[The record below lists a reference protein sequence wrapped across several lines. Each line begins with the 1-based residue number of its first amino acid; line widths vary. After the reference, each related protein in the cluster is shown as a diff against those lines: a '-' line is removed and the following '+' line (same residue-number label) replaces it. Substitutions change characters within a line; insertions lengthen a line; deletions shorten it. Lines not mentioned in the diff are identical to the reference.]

1 MNIPSLETKSLP
13 LWKTGTVQ
21 RSRYR
26 PWPLLNMQN
35 CSAFCAS
42 FVFYPGFVHCR
53 GGGVVIPALPGVE
66 GLQAFCRRFPPA
78 PLCLCG
84 SVSVRPEVGVCVGW
98 PAVTRAARL
107 CRCGRLQAPADAGSG
122 PRAPLPAGGLPLTNV
137 ARLPL
142 LEQVSRA
149 AAARVPLVLGNGNLS
164 SSGNGKIDFSGPSTS
179 SHVTYSSMV
188 SYSGKISGKNAFLG
202 FFRI

>member
-13 LWKTGTVQ
+13 LWRTGIVQ
-21 RSRYR
+21 KSCYR

-35 CSAFCAS
+35 LFRFLCILCLLSGLCPLS
-42 FVFYPGFVHCR
+42 GE
-53 GGGVVIPALPGVE
+53 GVVIPALPGVE

-84 SVSVRPEVGVCVGW
+84 SVSVRPGVGVCVGW

-142 LEQVSRA
+142 LEQVSRG
-149 AAARVPLVLGNGNLS
+149 AAARVPLFLRNGNLS
-164 SSGNGKIDFSGPSTS
+164 SSGNGK
-179 SHVTYSSMV
+179 
-188 SYSGKISGKNAFLG
+188 
-202 FFRI
+202 